1 MQIFFVDGGKKHVQ
15 CSVSLYPLSFKEVKK
30 KKYKEAKGTIV

>member
-30 KKYKEAKGTIV
+30 KNTRKQKEL